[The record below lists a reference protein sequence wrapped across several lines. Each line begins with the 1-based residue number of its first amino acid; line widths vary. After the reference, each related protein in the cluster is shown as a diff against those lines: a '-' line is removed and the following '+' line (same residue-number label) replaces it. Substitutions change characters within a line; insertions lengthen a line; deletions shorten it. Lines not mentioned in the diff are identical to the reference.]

1 MAFCKKCGVY
11 LADGTRVCPSCG
23 TAVPGAGGA
32 SAASG
37 AAAAQAEAPREEARD
52 KREPWE
58 RDAEKGKEPW
68 EQKED
73 ARDRNSRRTETR
85 REGRGTGRSGAWN
98 PGQAQS
104 QSQGWTGP
112 GAWRYTGR
120 EDARGYTPPYM
131 DPQDLDAR
139 ENRGIAALSYFGIL
153 FFLPLVLRPKS
164 PFCRFHANQGL
175 LLLLVWVASQVC
187 FSVGFFGWIAGLVL
201 GIGGLAGFFCGVA
214 AALRGQWKELPIVGS
229 FRLIK

>member
-1 MAFCKKCGVY
+1 MAFCRKCGVY

-23 TAVPGAGGA
+23 TAVPGTGKA
-32 SAASG
+32 SASAGG
-37 AAAAQAEAPREEARD
+37 AAAAQAEAPREEARE

-58 RDAEKGKEPW
+58 KEKRTRE
-68 EQKED
+68 E
-73 ARDRNSRRTETR
+73 RRSETR
-85 REGRGTGRSGAWN
+85 RESRNAGRSGAWN
-98 PGQAQS
+98 PGQE
-104 QSQGWTGP
+104 QSQGQQSWTGP

-120 EDARGYTPPYM
+120 EDTRQNPWGYTPPYI

-139 ENRGIAALSYFGIL
+139 ANRGIAALSYLGVL
-153 FFLPLVLRPKS
+153 FFLPLILRPKS

-175 LLLLVWVASQVC
+175 LLFLVWVASQVC
-187 FSVGFFGWIAGLVL
+187 MEIGFFGWIAGLVL
-201 GIGGLAGFFCGVA
+201 GIGGLVGFISGIA